1 MEEPAARR
9 HPWRAPRGRAPAC
22 GRCRLRQ
29 CPYAPRQMVDS
40 GLSAC
45 QPPYFLPRAHTSAF
59 CDISGAAG
67 GTATRGS
74 GRRGSG
80 CGAGR
85 GRRGGAA
92 GAAAGG
98 AGAARRGVAALGE
111 GFRDGPMSSSASR
124 AGACTICGSA
134 LPSGRRASC
143 RDGAGGV
150 PEAGDRWTVTQ
161 PERAVTA
168 TVTRSVAVVVV
179 RCTRSTLLGR
189 VCLGERISEGCS
201 TRVTFRSSGGC
212 RRQQGDPAPGDSTS
226 GGAVV
231 RAAPFPVAVV
241 RAHPVTVAVVRVSP
255 ARRRGGACRTLPPA
269 LCSLFYVAR
278 RRRRSAPGS
287 DSRD

>member
-1 MEEPAARR
+1 
-9 HPWRAPRGRAPAC
+9 
-22 GRCRLRQ
+22 
-29 CPYAPRQMVDS
+29 MVDS

-67 GTATRGS
+67 GTVTWGS

-85 GRRGGAA
+85 GRRGGMA

-98 AGAARRGVAALGE
+98 GGAARRGVAALGE

-161 PERAVTA
+161 PERAVTV

-189 VCLGERISEGCS
+189 ACLGERISEGCS
-201 TRVTFRSSGGC
+201 TRVTFRSSDGC
-212 RRQQGDPAPGDSTS
+212 RRQQRAPAPGDSTS

-231 RAAPFPVAVV
+231 RAAPCPCRRGAC
-241 RAHPVTVAVVRVSP
+241 RTLSLSLSPWCASRELAGAVVRVSRS
-255 ARRRGGACRTLPPA
+255 RRRGGACLTGSSARWWVPHRLVGAVVRGSPSHRRCVRCSQSPGGAVDPLPVGFA
-269 LCSLFYVAR
+269 
-278 RRRRSAPGS
+278 
-287 DSRD
+287 